1 MDEADRRKIAAE
13 LEMYTHPHN
22 EQHSGVYNICNR
34 QVAPDTVNVH
44 DAQAIES
51 EQNRQFPDSLSS
63 NFHTTIKRK
72 VKTMVA
78 LKKGVTVKGKAIY
91 DIEMLFSQLLVV
103 VQQRNVE
110 IADIFQFELSPV
122 PPALIDEY
130 GCLRKGNKAV
140 LLKSLDA
147 CHNST

>member
-1 MDEADRRKIAAE
+1 MDKADRRKIATE
-13 LEMYTHPHN
+13 LEMYTHPLN
-22 EQHSGVYNICNR
+22 AQHSGVYNICNR

-78 LKKGVTVKGKAIY
+78 LKKGVTVKGKAI
-91 DIEMLFSQLLVV
+91 
-103 VQQRNVE
+103 
-110 IADIFQFELSPV
+110 
-122 PPALIDEY
+122 
-130 GCLRKGNKAV
+130 
-140 LLKSLDA
+140 
-147 CHNST
+147 